1 MTTPTNKIA
10 TTAAPIMPVLAE
22 RWSPRPFD
30 ANHKLSQHEIL
41 SGLEAARWSESAN
54 NAQPWRFA
62 VITRDDAKH
71 AEISAT
77 LSGWNQSWAPAASAI
92 ILVAVQK
99 LTADGSPYVGAR
111 YDAGLA
117 VSKLV
122 IQAQELGLHTHQM
135 AGLDAAKAAEVL
147 GLSGDYELIVSLA
160 IGKVA
165 AADLLAEPLHG
176 REIAPRTRLE
186 LDEIV
191 FYGKP

>member
-1 MTTPTNKIA
+1 
-10 TTAAPIMPVLAE
+10 MPVLAE
-22 RWSPRPFD
+22 RWSPRSFD
-30 ANHKLSQHEIL
+30 ATYTLTQHELL
-41 SGLEAARWSESAN
+41 SVLEAARWSESAN

-62 VITRDDAKH
+62 VVTRNDAKH
-71 AEISAT
+71 AEVSAT
-77 LSGWNQSWAPAASAI
+77 LSGWNQTWAPVASAI
-92 ILVAVQK
+92 ILVGAKK
-99 LTADGSPYVGAR
+99 LTADGSVNLMAR
-111 YDAGLA
+111 YDSGLA

-147 GLSGDYELIVSLA
+147 GLPSDYEFIVSLA

-165 AADLLAEPLHG
+165 PAELLAEPLHE